1 MAMSEVPVAN
11 AAELEAYLEFL
22 SAVGVDCAL
31 EDAPVDRF
39 AQTQSQMEKQVQS
52 RPAPQQNIAPVSSFS
67 PPEPAPSQSKNLS
80 VSPAEMARNL
90 RENGVSAD
98 AKQEAKKILERQRAA
113 KEAAITTSTP
123 TAVTDANAVIPNAET
138 VGSARTAAGSA
149 QSLDELRKILAGF
162 EGCNLR
168 LTAKNL
174 VFGDGSSKA
183 RIMFVGEA
191 PGREEDIQG
200 VPFVGRSGHLLDRM
214 LKAAGLDR
222 SMVYIANVVPWRPP
236 GNRTPTPH
244 ETEICRPFI
253 QRQIELV
260 DPEIVVFLGAASA
273 KTLSGARDGI
283 RKLRGKWLSYGGE
296 GTQRKAIATY
306 HPAYLLRSP
315 AEKRY
320 AWRDMLQIRAEL
332 ETTE

>member
-1 MAMSEVPVAN
+1 MAMSEVPVVN

-22 SAVGVDCAL
+22 SAVGIDCAL

-39 AQTQSQMEKQVQS
+39 AQTQTQLEQQAKA
-52 RPAPQQNIAPVSSFS
+52 RPAPSPQNFAGPAGYGAA
-67 PPEPAPSQSKNLS
+67 EPAQSQPKNLS
-80 VSPAEMARNL
+80 ISPAEMARNM
-90 RENGVSAD
+90 RENGVSAG

-113 KEAAITTSTP
+113 KEAAVPTTMP
-123 TAVTDANAVIPNAET
+123 NAADGNAVVPNAET
-138 VGSARTAAGSA
+138 VGSARSAASSA
-149 QSLDELRKILAGF
+149 NSLDELKHILAGF
-162 EGCNLR
+162 DGCNLR

-174 VFGDGSSKA
+174 VFGDGNPNA
-183 RIMFVGEA
+183 RIMLIGEA
-191 PGREEDIQG
+191 PGRDEDLQG
-200 VPFVGRSGHLLDRM
+200 IPFVGRSGQLLDRI
-214 LKAAGLDR
+214 LKAAGLNR
-222 SMVYIANVVPWRPP
+222 SHVYIANVVPWRPP

-283 RKLRGKWLSYGGE
+283 RKLRGKWLTYNGE
-296 GTQRKAIATY
+296 GAQRKAIATY

-315 AEKRY
+315 GEKRFV
-320 AWRDMLQIRAEL
+320 WRDMLQIRTEL
-332 ETTE
+332 ESSN

>member
-22 SAVGVDCAL
+22 SAVGVDCAM
-31 EDAPVDRF
+31 EDAPIDRF
-39 AQTQSQMEKQVQS
+39 AQTQAQMEKQAQA
-52 RPAPQQNIAPVSSFS
+52 RPAPQQNFAPANSFAS
-67 PPEPAPSQSKNLS
+67 PEPTQSQPKNLS

-98 AKQEAKKILERQRAA
+98 DKMKARQILERQRAA
-113 KEAAITTSTP
+113 KESAVQTVMPNAA
-123 TAVTDANAVIPNAET
+123 DNAVVPNAET
-138 VGSARTAAGSA
+138 VGSARSAASSA

-183 RIMFVGEA
+183 RVMFVGEA

-214 LKAAGLDR
+214 LKAVGLDR
-222 SMVYIANVVPWRPP
+222 SNVYIANVVPWRPP

-260 DPEIVVFLGAASA
+260 DPEVVVFLGAASA

-283 RKLRGKWLSYGGE
+283 RKLRGKWLTYNGE

>member
-1 MAMSEVPVAN
+1 MAMSEVPAAN
-11 AAELEAYLEFL
+11 AAQLEAYLEYL

-39 AQTQSQMEKQVQS
+39 AQTQDQMAQQAQVRS
-52 RPAPQQNIAPVSSFS
+52 APQQNFAPASSTS
-67 PPEPAPSQSKNLS
+67 AQQPSRTQPKTLS

-113 KEAAITTSTP
+113 KEAAVQTVMPNAAPDS
-123 TAVTDANAVIPNAET
+123 NAVIPNAET
-138 VGSARTAAGSA
+138 VKSARSAASSA
-149 QSLDELRKILAGF
+149 QSLEELQHILAGF

-174 VFGDGSSKA
+174 VFGSGSSKA
-183 RIMFVGEA
+183 RIMFIGEA

-214 LKAAGLDR
+214 LKSAGLDR
-222 SMVYIANVVPWRPP
+222 SLVYIANVVPWRPP

-283 RKLRGKWLSYGGE
+283 RRLRGKWLSYNGE

>member
-1 MAMSEVPVAN
+1 MSEVPVAN
-11 AAELEAYLEFL
+11 AAELAAYLEFL
-22 SAVGVDCAL
+22 STAGVDCAL
-31 EDAPVDRF
+31 EDAPADRF
-39 AQTQSQMEKQVQS
+39 AQTRSLMEKQVQTRS
-52 RPAPQQNIAPVSSFS
+52 APQQNIAPASSFS
-67 PPEPAPSQSKNLS
+67 APEPTPPKSESLS

-90 RENGVSAD
+90 REKGVSPD
-98 AKQEAKKILERQRAA
+98 ARQEARKILERQRTAR
-113 KEAAITTSTP
+113 EAAVTTSASI
-123 TAVTDANAVIPNAET
+123 TATDKNAVIPNAET
-138 VGSARTAAGSA
+138 VGSARRAAGSA
-149 QSLDELRKILAGF
+149 QSLDELRRILAGF

-200 VPFVGRSGHLLDRM
+200 VPFVGHSGHLLDRM

-253 QRQIELV
+253 LRQIELV

-283 RKLRGKWLSYGGE
+283 RKLRGKWLSYGLE

-315 AEKRY
+315 AEKRF
-320 AWRDMLQIRAEL
+320 AWRDMLHIRAEL
-332 ETTE
+332 ETNE

>member
-11 AAELEAYLEFL
+11 AAEIEAYLEFL

-31 EDAPVDRF
+31 EDEPVDRF
-39 AQTQSQMEKQVQS
+39 EQTQKQQTKQAQA
-52 RPAPQQNIAPVSSFS
+52 RHAPQQSSS
-67 PPEPAPSQSKNLS
+67 QPYSGAIPAQAQPKNLS
-80 VSPAEMARNL
+80 ISPAEMARNM

-98 AKQEAKKILERQRAA
+98 AKQAAQKILERQRSP
-113 KEAAITTSTP
+113 KEANISAPPGSAGNGS
-123 TAVTDANAVIPNAET
+123 AVVPDAET
-138 VGSARTAAGSA
+138 VGSARSAASSA
-149 QSLDELRKILAGF
+149 KSLEDLRNILSGF
-162 EGCNLR
+162 DGCNLR

-174 VFGDGSSKA
+174 VFGDGNPNA
-183 RIMFVGEA
+183 RIMFIGEA

-200 VPFVGRSGHLLDRM
+200 VPFVGRSGHMLDRM
-214 LKAAGLDR
+214 LNAVKLDR
-222 SMVYIANVVPWRPP
+222 SNVYIANVVPWRPP

-253 QRQIELV
+253 QQQIELI
-260 DPEIVVFLGAASA
+260 DPELVVFLGAASA

-283 RKLRGKWLSYGGE
+283 RKLRGRWLTYTGLQK
-296 GTQRKAIATY
+296 QRRAIATY

-320 AWRDMLQIRAEL
+320 AWRDMLKIRREL
-332 ETTE
+332 ETMD